1 MGELIY
7 WPINQ
12 QADSEIKAFNE
23 MPGNHFPDILGV
35 IGMVDLKK
43 TCTANP
49 SKHTKDGSSIA
60 IQVRQQNFTIIY
72 LCINKKKRQMA
83 Q

>member
-12 QADSEIKAFNE
+12 QAISEIEAFNK
-23 MPGNHFPDILGV
+23 MPGNCFPGILGV

-60 IQVRQQNFTIIY
+60 IQVRLIIY
-72 LCINKKKRQMA
+72 ASINLILEKYSKIVQW
-83 Q
+83 

>member
-7 WPINQ
+7 WPIDQ
-12 QADSEIKAFNE
+12 QADSEIKAFDD
-23 MPGNHFPDILGV
+23 MPGNNFPGILGV
-35 IGMVDLKK
+35 IGTVDLKK

-60 IQVRQQNFTIIY
+60 IQVSLYI
-72 LCINKKKRQMA
+72 KKVQADTVRIK
-83 Q
+83 